1 MSMEEMYKQAKERGE
16 LKVLTPDYVEFKKK
30 GDVILGRL
38 KGISVVT
45 STSTGQSYNQYL
57 VETDKGMGKFAL
69 GNATDNEIRPLLNNG
84 KLYSFEFLGQEKL
97 GGGKSVNKF
106 NIVEVLEPAPPVT
119 DNPEDVPFEGEGN

>member
-57 VETDKGMGKFAL
+57 VETDKGMVKCAL
-69 GNATDNEIRPLLNNG
+69 GNATDNEIRPLLSNG
-84 KLYSFEFLGQEKL
+84 KLYAIEFKGKEAL
-97 GGGKSVNKF
+97 GGGKTVNKF
-106 NIVEVLEPAPPVT
+106 KIVEVLEPEAPIT
-119 DNPEDVPFEGEGN
+119 ENPDDKPFEEEGG